1 MNKAYALSKSSLL
14 AMLMILSVVFACKD
28 DDEEPTPPA
37 STDPIA
43 ATWQLTAVAPAPGAT
58 LPVDPAALVPCIY
71 SLKLTFKTDYNITTA
86 DCPTAVTL
94 INTVIP
100 INGAKWETKDGNLI
114 LKDGSN
120 NSKSFKYTLNGS
132 DLEVAVDDAAVIPGS
147 PAIDV
152 VLKFKKV

>member
-1 MNKAYALSKSSLL
+1 MKKTYALSKISLL

-28 DDEEPTPPA
+28 DKDEPTPPA
-37 STDPIA
+37 STDPIVA
-43 ATWQLTAVAPAPGAT
+43 SWQLTAVAAAPGST

-71 SLKLTFKTDYNITTA
+71 SLKLTFKADNTIATA

-94 INTVIP
+94 INSVIP
-100 INGAKWETKDGNLI
+100 INGAKWEVKDGNLI
-114 LKDGSN
+114 LKDASN

-132 DLEVAVDDAAVIPGS
+132 DLQISVDDAAVIPGS

>member
-1 MNKAYALSKSSLL
+1 MKKAYTLSKTSLL

-28 DDEEPTPPA
+28 DKDEPTPPT
-37 STDPIA
+37 STDPIV
-43 ATWQLTAVAPAPGAT
+43 ATWQLTAVAAAPGST
-58 LPVDPAALVPCIY
+58 LPLDPVTAVPCLY
-71 SLKLTFKTDYNITTA
+71 SLKLTFKADYNITTA

-94 INTVIP
+94 INSVIP
-100 INGAKWETKDGNLI
+100 ISGAKWEVKDGNLI
-114 LKDGSN
+114 LKDSSN
-120 NSKSFKYTLNGS
+120 NTKSFKYTLNGS